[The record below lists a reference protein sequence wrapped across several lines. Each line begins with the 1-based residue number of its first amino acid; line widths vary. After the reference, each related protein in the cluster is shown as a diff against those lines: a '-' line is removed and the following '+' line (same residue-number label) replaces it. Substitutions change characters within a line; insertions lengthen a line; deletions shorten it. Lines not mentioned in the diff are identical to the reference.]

1 MPLSGS
7 CQTPYAEDM
16 ARAPESLITALGY
29 SRDQERFYVRLLSQS
44 GRELVSA
51 AQALLRQP
59 AELEREIE
67 PFAAR
72 GLVRVEGGR
81 IFVAAPDEALSRL
94 VRDAAASAA
103 RAEAEMDQVGAALPF
118 LTATGARPRP
128 GEVHG
133 VAPLDGEVSSGG
145 NVPGLLAALILASRG
160 DLLQLRPDHYREPPA
175 EGADGLAELLRTVVA
190 SGRRLRSIYP
200 VQALQEAPEVLTARA
215 GLGEEIRLIPEVP
228 TRLLVLGR
236 THAILPEPLGFVDEP
251 RSLIRQ
257 RGLVEA
263 LTLWFE
269 ELWARAAPAPE
280 LGGASP
286 SPDLRRFLLQQLA
299 IGAQDE
305 QIARRLSI
313 SLRTVRRRVAEVMAE
328 LGAESRFQAGV
339 EAVRRGWL

>member
-1 MPLSGS
+1 
-7 CQTPYAEDM
+7 M
-16 ARAPESLITALGY
+16 ARGPESLLTAIGY
-29 SRDQERFYVRLLSQS
+29 TRDQERFYVRLLSQS
-44 GRELVSA
+44 GREVLSA
-51 AQALLRQP
+51 AQALLREP
-59 AELEREIE
+59 AELEREME

-72 GLVRVEGGR
+72 GLVRVEDGR
-81 IFVAAPDEALSRL
+81 VFVASPDEALSRL
-94 VRDAAASAA
+94 VQDAAASAA
-103 RAEAEMDQVGAALPF
+103 RAEAQMARVRAALPF

-133 VAPLDGEVSSGG
+133 VNQLDGEVSSGG
-145 NVPGLLAALILASRG
+145 NVPGLLAALILASQG
-160 DLLQLRPDHYREPPA
+160 DLLQLRPDQYRGPVAATPDAPDEMA
-175 EGADGLAELLRTVVA
+175 NLLRTVVA

-200 VQALQEAPEVLTARA
+200 VQALQEAPEVLAARA
-215 GLGEEIRLIPEVP
+215 ELGEEIRLIPEVP
-228 TRLLVLGR
+228 TRMLVLGR
-236 THAILPEPLGFVDEP
+236 THAILPEPLGFADEP

-257 RGLVEA
+257 RGLVDA
-263 LTLWFE
+263 LTMWFE

-280 LGGASP
+280 LGGGSP
-286 SPDLRRFLLQQLA
+286 APDLRRFLLQQLA